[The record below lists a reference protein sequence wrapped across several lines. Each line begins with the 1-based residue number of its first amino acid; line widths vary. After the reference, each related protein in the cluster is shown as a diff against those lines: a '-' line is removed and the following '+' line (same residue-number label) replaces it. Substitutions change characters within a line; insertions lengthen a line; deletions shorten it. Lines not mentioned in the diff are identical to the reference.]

1 MDRLD
6 GSARLVLVSDLDQTM
21 IDHQDRENLSLLRFE
36 ALWEAEFSQD
46 SLLVFSTGRT
56 PISYKG
62 LRKDKP
68 LITPDITIM
77 SVGTVIAYG
86 EEMIRDVGWEEYLN
100 NNWDRTIVVEE
111 TARFPQLKPQPERNQ
126 GPHKVSFFV
135 DKQGAQEVMDY
146 LPQKLEKRGL
156 DVKIVY
162 SSGEAFDVLP
172 RGAGKGQALMYL
184 LNKLNSYEKPPKN
197 TLVCGDSGNDAEL
210 FSVPSV
216 YGVMV
221 CNAQEELLQWYEENA
236 KDNPKIIHAT
246 ERCAAGI
253 MQAIGHFKLGP
264 NVSARDLEF
273 PYLKADTAKPA
284 DVVVKFYVLYEKWRR
299 GDLPNSSSV
308 MQYLKSITHLNG
320 TIIHPSG
327 SERSLHAS
335 IDALSSCY
343 GDKQGNKF
351 RVWVD
356 RLVTSPIGTSNW
368 LVRFD
373 NWEIEGA
380 VRYCCR
386 TTLLLHIKPETPEG
400 LELTHIHKT
409 WVEGHSAGSEH
420 TFILEPN
427 SRNTQPLPAILARAS
442 MEKLYASARLMIVSD
457 LDQTM
462 VDHDDPEDLSLLR
475 FEALWE
481 AEFSHGSLLIF
492 STGRSPISYHDLRK
506 NKPLITPDITI
517 MSVGTVIAYGG
528 DMPEKDQGP
537 HKVTFLVDKQGAQ
550 EVMHALPHNLKKRG
564 IHVKTIF
571 SYGVLIDV
579 VPQGA
584 GKGQA
589 LQYLLNKLNSQRKAP
604 SNILVCGDSG
614 NDAEL
619 FSIPSVHGVMVSNAQ
634 EELLQWREENAMC
647 NPKIIH
653 STKRCAAGIMQA
665 IAHFK
670 LGPNV
675 SPRDLELPHPKLSI
689 IKPADLVVKFYVI
702 YEKWR
707 RGEVEKSSSVIQY
720 LKSIAHLNGT
730 IIRPCGLE
738 HSLHASIDAL
748 RSCYGD
754 KKGKKFRAWVDRLV
768 TSPVATSN
776 WLVKFDKWEME
787 GDARYCCRS
796 TLLLN
801 LKSDTPEGLEL
812 IHIHKTWVEGYSAA
826 SERTFIV

>member
-1 MDRLD
+1 
-6 GSARLVLVSDLDQTM
+6 
-21 IDHQDRENLSLLRFE
+21 
-36 ALWEAEFSQD
+36 
-46 SLLVFSTGRT
+46 
-56 PISYKG
+56 
-62 LRKDKP
+62 
-68 LITPDITIM
+68 
-77 SVGTVIAYG
+77 
-86 EEMIRDVGWEEYLN
+86 
-100 NNWDRTIVVEE
+100 
-111 TARFPQLKPQPERNQ
+111 
-126 GPHKVSFFV
+126 
-135 DKQGAQEVMDY
+135 
-146 LPQKLEKRGL
+146 
-156 DVKIVY
+156 
-162 SSGEAFDVLP
+162 
-172 RGAGKGQALMYL
+172 
-184 LNKLNSYEKPPKN
+184 
-197 TLVCGDSGNDAEL
+197 
-210 FSVPSV
+210 
-216 YGVMV
+216 
-221 CNAQEELLQWYEENA
+221 
-236 KDNPKIIHAT
+236 
-246 ERCAAGI
+246 
-253 MQAIGHFKLGP
+253 
-264 NVSARDLEF
+264 
-273 PYLKADTAKPA
+273 
-284 DVVVKFYVLYEKWRR
+284 
-299 GDLPNSSSV
+299 
-308 MQYLKSITHLNG
+308 
-320 TIIHPSG
+320 
-327 SERSLHAS
+327 
-335 IDALSSCY
+335 
-343 GDKQGNKF
+343 
-351 RVWVD
+351 
-356 RLVTSPIGTSNW
+356 
-368 LVRFD
+368 
-373 NWEIEGA
+373 
-380 VRYCCR
+380 
-386 TTLLLHIKPETPEG
+386 
-400 LELTHIHKT
+400 
-409 WVEGHSAGSEH
+409 
-420 TFILEPN
+420 
-427 SRNTQPLPAILARAS
+427 

-481 AEFSHGSLLIF
+481 AEFSHDSLLIF

-528 DMPEKDQGP
+528 DMVRDADWEEHLSSNWDRDIVVEEAAKFPQLKPEAEKDQGP

-796 TLLLN
+796 TVLLN